1 METSEA
7 TPTVTP
13 SAQGSDTIESRSEGS
28 LLQAGSTLGEWGGS
42 VCVCM
47 CGCVCGG
54 CVCVWGGCVC
64 VCVGGVDKI
73 SRQWSFS
80 GNRKS

>member
-28 LLQAGSTLGEWGGS
+28 LLQAGSTLGEWRLC
-42 VCVCM
+42 VCV
-47 CGCVCGG
+47 CVCGG
-54 CVCVWGGCVC
+54 GGGVCVCVWGG
-64 VCVGGVDKI
+64 G
-73 SRQWSFS
+73 
-80 GNRKS
+80 